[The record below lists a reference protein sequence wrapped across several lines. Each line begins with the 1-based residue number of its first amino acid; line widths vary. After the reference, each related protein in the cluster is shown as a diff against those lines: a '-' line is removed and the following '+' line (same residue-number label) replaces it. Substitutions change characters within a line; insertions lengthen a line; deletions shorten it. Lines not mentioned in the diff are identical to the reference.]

1 MRPAVNTGLSVSRV
15 GGDAQRKIMKSVAGM
30 LRLDMAQFRSLAAFA
45 QFGSDLD
52 KATQQQLDRGMR
64 LQEILKQPQY
74 RPTPLIEQVALIFA
88 GTRGKIDHVP
98 VPEVKEWEEEF
109 LTYLRSNYANL
120 NEQLAAA
127 EYKLTDEIEATLL
140 EAVDGF
146 NQTWADLHETA

>member
-1 MRPAVNTGLSVSRV
+1 
-15 GGDAQRKIMKSVAGM
+15 
-30 LRLDMAQFRSLAAFA
+30 LDMAQFRSLAAFA

-74 RPTPLIEQVALIFA
+74 RPTSLLDQVALIFA

-98 VPEVKEWEEEF
+98 VPQVKEWEEEF
-109 LTYLRSNYANL
+109 LTYLRSNYPDL
-120 NEQLAAA
+120 GEQMKAAG
-127 EYKLTDEIEATLL
+127 YTLTDEIEATLL
-140 EAVDGF
+140 EAIDGF